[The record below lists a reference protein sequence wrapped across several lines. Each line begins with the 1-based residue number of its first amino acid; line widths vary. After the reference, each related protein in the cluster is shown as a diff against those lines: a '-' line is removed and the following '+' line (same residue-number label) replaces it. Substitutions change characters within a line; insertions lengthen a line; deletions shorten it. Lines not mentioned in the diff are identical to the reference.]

1 MDIIKGMDWSSLFLS
16 LKLSCVTTTVLM
28 VVTAPLACLLAYAR
42 LPGKAFLEA
51 FVNLPLALPPT
62 VVGFYLL
69 LFMGPQG
76 GLGEIWEGA
85 TGSPLLFTFAGI
97 VIASIIYS
105 LPFALQPMRAAFEKI
120 DSRLID
126 SARVLGLS
134 APAIFA
140 RVILPNSLNGLA
152 ASAILVFLHTLGAF
166 GVVLMVGGSI
176 PGQTRVASI
185 AIYEAVETLQYG
197 SAALMSL
204 ALLPI
209 AYVFLL
215 IVHRLT
221 RR

>member
-1 MDIIKGMDWSSLFLS
+1 MDWSSLLLS
-16 LKLSCVTTTVLM
+16 LKLACITTTVLM
-28 VVTAPLACLLAYAR
+28 VVTAPLACLLAYSR

-51 FVNLPLALPPT
+51 FINLPLALPPT

-76 GLGEIWEGA
+76 GLGGIWENA
-85 TGSPLLFTFAGI
+85 TGSPLLFSFAGI
-97 VIASIIYS
+97 VIASVIYS
-105 LPFALQPMRAAFEKI
+105 IPFALQPMRAAFEKI

-166 GVVLMVGGSI
+166 GVILMVGGSI

-209 AYVFLL
+209 AYIFLL

>member
-1 MDIIKGMDWSSLFLS
+1 MDWTALFLS
-16 LKLSCVTTTVLM
+16 LKLALVATTILM
-28 VVTAPLACLLAYAR
+28 LLTAPLACVLAYVR

-51 FVNLPLALPPT
+51 FVNLPLAMPPT

-69 LFMGPQG
+69 ILMGPEGQ
-76 GLGEIWEGA
+76 LGRLWTGM

-97 VIASIIYS
+97 VIASVIYII
-105 LPFALQPMRAAFEKI
+105 PFALQPMRAAFEKI
-120 DSRLID
+120 DPRLID
-126 SARVLGLS
+126 SARVLGL
-134 APAIFA
+134 APPAIFV
-140 RVILPNSLNGLA
+140 RVILPNSLNGIA

-166 GVVLMVGGSI
+166 GVILMVGGSI

-197 SAALMSL
+197 CAAMMSL

-209 AYVFLL
+209 CYVFLL

-221 RR
+221 RSSSS

>member
-1 MDIIKGMDWSSLFLS
+1 MDWTALFLS
-16 LKLSCVTTTVLM
+16 LKLALVATAILM
-28 VVTAPLACLLAYAR
+28 LLTAPLACLMAYSR

-51 FVNLPLALPPT
+51 FINLPLAMPPT

-69 LFMGPQG
+69 ILMGPEGQ
-76 GLGEIWEGA
+76 LGRFWTGV

-105 LPFALQPMRAAFEKI
+105 IPFALQPMRAAFEKI
-120 DSRLID
+120 DIRLID

-134 APAIFA
+134 PPAIFI
-140 RVILPNSLNGLA
+140 RVIIPNSLNGIA

-166 GVVLMVGGSI
+166 GVMLMVGGSI
-176 PGQTRVASI
+176 PGETRVASI

-197 SAALMSL
+197 SAAMMSL
-204 ALLPI
+204 ALLPVC
-209 AYVFLL
+209 YVFLL

-221 RR
+221 RRSS

>member
-1 MDIIKGMDWSSLFLS
+1 MDWSSLLLS
-16 LKLSCVTTTVLM
+16 LKLACVTTVALM
-28 VVTAPLACLLAYAR
+28 ILTAPLACFLAYVR

-51 FVNLPLALPPT
+51 FINLPLALPPT

-69 LFMGPQG
+69 LFMAPQG
-76 GLGEIWEGA
+76 GLGRLWEGA

-105 LPFALQPMRAAFEKI
+105 MPFALQPMRAAFEKI
-120 DSRLID
+120 DPRLID

-134 APAIFA
+134 APKIFA

-176 PGQTRVASI
+176 PNQTRVASI
-185 AIYEAVETLQYG
+185 AIYEAVETLNYG
-197 SAALMSL
+197 SAAMMSL

-209 AYVFLL
+209 AYAFLL

-221 RR
+221 RG